1 MATGD
6 IIKNAIAE
14 GAKELIRENGIEEIT
29 VTQICDKVGINRRNF
44 YRYFRDK
51 FEVVDWI
58 YYHDALISN
67 SPHYEGWSIFDYMQ
81 RIMESL
87 YADPKYYLNVL
98 KYQGQNSFREYSTAN
113 LRRLIEADYAKIFP
127 EPELLDLFVTSL
139 CDLTYDVCIWWLSQE
154 PIYSPVEIT
163 AIYKSFLVRSSQQTA
178 NLLVRSIRTDAKKI
192 DFKPPEPGAR

>member
-29 VTQICDKVGINRRNF
+29 VTQICNKVGINRRNF

-127 EPELLDLFVTSL
+127 EAELLDLFVTSL

-154 PIYSPVEIT
+154 QIYSPVEIT
-163 AIYKSFLVRSSQQTA
+163 AIYKSFLMRSSQQTA
-178 NLLVRSIRTDAKKI
+178 NLLARSIRTDAKKI